1 MCVYKHTETIESVKK
16 YPTLKKKKK
25 KKLNQQITREFLEF
39 TMRNF
44 QDIHLYMNTNI

>member
-1 MCVYKHTETIESVKK
+1 MCVYKHKETIESVKK
-16 YPTLKKKKK
+16 YPTLKK

>member
-1 MCVYKHTETIESVKK
+1 MCVYKHTETIEYIKK
-16 YPTLKKKKK
+16 YPTFLKKK

-44 QDIHLYMNTNI
+44 QDIHLYMNANI